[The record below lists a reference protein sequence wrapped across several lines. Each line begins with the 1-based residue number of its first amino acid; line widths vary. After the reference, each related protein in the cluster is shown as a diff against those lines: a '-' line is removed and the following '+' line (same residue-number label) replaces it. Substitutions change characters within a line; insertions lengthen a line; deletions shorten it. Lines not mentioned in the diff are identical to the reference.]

1 MFKTLLLLLP
11 FIVNIF
17 NSHFFIAAQNKTQGN
32 QTAGYSEALDYLFN
46 INSTGEVAEVD
57 SEITLT
63 KDVATF
69 KLLEGKLYP
78 LNDFNGTPCALVFIG
93 KGEFDFTPPG
103 NIEKKQLFRFLDTE
117 NYSMEFKELFL
128 LFDDDTYKQLTQSL
142 SLQKIKSASIE
153 RNISNF
159 LRILKSED
167 DESCSAFIRSILMEG
182 KNGFFYSQ
190 IQESHLQPVFFQIDP
205 FEIEEVSFMKGI
217 YVATKNYRELINL
230 FPAKYE
236 TLSYYSH
243 IKPNKYFL
251 DLISYN
257 INSTIA
263 SNLDFSAICTID
275 FKAIESNQD
284 WITFYLYNELEV
296 DSVKWENNSSA
307 KFVKREDCS
316 ELWIKCAN
324 EYLDGNQHS
333 ISIYYHGDLLV
344 KDDLGWIELGSSI
357 YWYPRYDNKEKST
370 FLLTFH
376 IPSSYQLVS
385 IGDLEKTTINEDTII
400 TTWRCSTPSRNVSFN
415 IGNFEE
421 YEVKK
426 ENVPVVNVYISEYGH
441 QYASSYLRSLGILS
455 INDASEYIAQD
466 VSNSVILFD
475 NIFGSLDL
483 KSLNVTE
490 IPYLHG
496 EAFPGLVHLSWS
508 TVVQSNFE
516 GEDEVFRAHEAAHQW
531 WGIGVDFETY
541 HDQWL
546 SEGLAEYSGLWYLQT
561 AKNDNALF
569 FAMLNEW
576 KDQIINVRQ
585 YLFGSGQEAGPVW
598 LGYRTS
604 SSSTTG
610 DYSLIIYKK
619 GAWIIHMLRAM
630 LLDLSTMNE
639 DKMKNLMHDY
649 YETYKNK
656 SASTADF
663 KKIVEKH
670 FGENMSWFF
679 NQYVY
684 GTDIPLYKVA
694 YKTRK
699 TDDGKTEL
707 SLRIRQEQVPDDF
720 KMYVPVKLILEGEK
734 VGRFRVEVKG
744 KETLITLPSIEGELD
759 ELVFNDLES
768 VLCEVEYEDW

>member
-1 MFKTLLLLLP
+1 MFKTHLLLLS

-17 NSHFFIAAQNKTQGN
+17 NSQLIITAQNKANEN
-32 QTAGYSEALDYLFN
+32 QSADYSATLDYLFN
-46 INSTGEVAEVD
+46 LKSTGEVAEVN
-57 SEITLT
+57 SEIVLN

-69 KLLEGKLYP
+69 KLQEGKLYS

-93 KGEFDFTPPG
+93 KGEFNFTPPG
-103 NIEKKQLFRFLDTE
+103 KIEKKQLFRFFDTE
-117 NYSMEFKELFL
+117 NYIMEFKELFL
-128 LFDDDTYKQLTQSL
+128 LFDDDTYEQLTQSL
-142 SLQKIKSASIE
+142 TLQKIKTASIE
-153 RNISNF
+153 RTISNF
-159 LRILKSED
+159 LRILKNED

-182 KNGFFYSQ
+182 KSGFFYSQ
-190 IQESHLQPVFFQIDP
+190 IQESNLKPVFFQIDP
-205 FEIEEVSFMKGI
+205 FEVEEVSFMKGT

-243 IKPNKYFL
+243 IKPSKYFL
-251 DLISYN
+251 DLVSYN

-275 FKAIESNQD
+275 FKALENNLE
-284 WITFYLYNELEV
+284 WITFYLYNELRV

-307 KFVKREDCS
+307 KFVKREECS
-316 ELWIKCAN
+316 ELWIKCAD
-324 EYLDGNQHS
+324 EYLDGSQHS

-376 IPSSYQLVS
+376 VPSKYQLVS
-385 IGDLEKTTINEDTII
+385 IGDLENKTINEETIT

-426 ENVPVVNVYISEYGH
+426 EKMPVVSVYISEYGH
-441 QYASSYLRSLGILS
+441 QYASSYLGSLGILS

-466 VSNSVILFD
+466 ISNSVILFD
-475 NIFGSLDL
+475 NIFGSIDL

-496 EAFPGLVHLSWS
+496 EAFPGLIHLSWS

-516 GEDEVFRAHEAAHQW
+516 GADEVFRAHEAAHQW

-576 KDQIINVRQ
+576 KDQIINARQ

-604 SSSTTG
+604 SSNTTG
-610 DYSLIIYKK
+610 DYDLIIYKK

-656 SASTADF
+656 SASTTNF

-670 FGENMSWFF
+670 FGEDMSWFF

-694 YKTRK
+694 YKTKK
-699 TDDGKTEL
+699 TEDGKTEL
-707 SLRIRQEQVPDDF
+707 SLRIRQEEVPEDF

-744 KETLITLPSIEGELD
+744 KETLITLPSIDGELD

-768 VLCEVEYEDW
+768 VLCEVDYEDW

>member
-11 FIVNIF
+11 FIVGIF
-17 NSHFFIAAQNKTQGN
+17 NTSFLTTAQNKANEN
-32 QTAGYSEALDYLFN
+32 QPVDYSAALDYLFN
-46 INSTGEVAEVD
+46 LKSTGEVMEVD

-63 KDVATF
+63 RDVATF

-78 LNDFNGTPCALVFIG
+78 LNDFNGTHYALVFIG
-93 KGEFDFTPPG
+93 KGEFNFTPPG
-103 NIEKKQLFRFLDTE
+103 KIEKKQLFRFFDTE

-128 LFDDDTYKQLTQSL
+128 LFDDDTYEQLIQLQSV
-142 SLQKIKSASIE
+142 QKFKDASID
-153 RNISNF
+153 RIISNF
-159 LRILKSED
+159 LRVLKNDD
-167 DESCSAFIRSILMEG
+167 DECCSAFIRSILMQG
-182 KNGFFYSQ
+182 KNGYFYSQ
-190 IQESHLQPVFFQIDP
+190 IQESNLQPVFFQIEP
-205 FEIEEVSFMKGI
+205 FEIEEVSFMRGI
-217 YVATKNYRELINL
+217 YVAAKNYRELINL
-230 FPAKYE
+230 FPAQYE

-263 SNLDFSAICTID
+263 SNLDFSANCTID

-284 WITFYLYNELEV
+284 WITFYLYNELQV
-296 DSVKWENNSSA
+296 DSVKWENRSRA
-307 KFVKREDCS
+307 KFVKREESS
-316 ELWIKCAN
+316 ELWIKCN
-324 EYLDGNQHS
+324 SEYLDGNQHS

-344 KDDLGWIELGSSI
+344 KDALGWIELGSSI
-357 YWYPRYDNKEKST
+357 YWYPRYDNKEKSS

-376 IPSSYQLVS
+376 TSSKYQLVS
-385 IGDLEKTTINEDTII
+385 IGDLENTTINEDTII
-400 TTWRCSTPSRNVSFN
+400 TTWRSPNPSRNASFN
-415 IGNFEE
+415 IGNFEN

-426 ENVPVVNVYISEYGH
+426 EKIPVVSVYISEYGH

-455 INDASEYIAQD
+455 LNDASEYIAQD
-466 VSNSVILFD
+466 ISNSVILFD

-496 EAFPGLVHLSWS
+496 EAFPGLIHLSWS
-508 TVVQSNFE
+508 TVIQSNFE
-516 GEDEVFRAHEAAHQW
+516 GEDEVFRTHEAAHQW

-546 SEGLAEYSGLWYLQT
+546 SEGLAEYSGIWYLQS

-569 FAMLNEW
+569 FAMLNDW
-576 KDQIINVRQ
+576 KDKIINVRQ
-585 YLFGSGQEAGPVW
+585 YLLNSGQEAGPVW

-604 SSSTTG
+604 SSSTKG
-610 DYSLIIYKK
+610 DYDLIIYKK

-639 DKMKNLMHDY
+639 DKMTNLMHDY

-656 SASTADF
+656 SASTANF

-670 FGENMSWFF
+670 FGEDMSWFF

-694 YKTRK
+694 YKTKK
-699 TDDGKTEL
+699 TDDGKSEL
-707 SLRIRQEQVPDDF
+707 SLRIRQEQVPEDF
-720 KMYVPVKLILEGEK
+720 KMYVPLKLILENEK

-744 KETLITLPSIEGELD
+744 KETLITIPSIEGELE